1 MEYLWLAILVA
12 IILRAFGRQ
21 PIGRQPGRYK
31 PRGKFDVP
39 REGLPYNE
47 KEMPYAEKEMPP
59 AGFPAGEPGERR
71 REFNVPPDPARR
83 GGDLTHAGA
92 EYGYAGRR
100 QSPAGVRRSGRSGN
114 LTKELSYGS
123 RQEGPAGER
132 RQSTGPSRELNRRRS
147 GEELFEDGLGRQEVI
162 KGMVWSQ
169 ILGPRG
175 GIQASRRFRY
185 R

>member
-92 EYGYAGRR
+92 NTDMRGASEARPVCAA
-100 QSPAGVRRSGRSGN
+100 PAAVIV
-114 LTKELSYGS
+114 TKELSYGS
-123 RQEGPAGER
+123 RRRAGGAPSKCRPSRGCEHLGGCLRRPGPAGSNKR
-132 RQSTGPSRELNRRRS
+132 H
-147 GEELFEDGLGRQEVI
+147 GLV
-162 KGMVWSQ
+162 S

-175 GIQASRRFRY
+175 GQTQTFQY

>member
-39 REGLPYNE
+39 REDLPYNE
-47 KEMPYAEKEMPP
+47 KEMPYAEKELPP
-59 AGFPAGEPGERR
+59 AGLSAGEPGDRR
-71 REFNVPPDPARR
+71 REFNEPPVPARR
-83 GGDLTHAGA
+83 GGDSTHAGA

-100 QSPAGVRRSGRSGN
+100 QGPIGVRRSGRSVE
-114 LTKELSYGS
+114 LTKEPSYGS
-123 RQEGPAGER
+123 RREKPAGER
-132 RQSTGPSRELNRRRS
+132 RQSTGPSRELDRRRS

-162 KGMVWSQ
+162 KGMVWFQ
-169 ILGPRG
+169 ILGARG
-175 GIQASRRFRY
+175 GVQASRRYRY